1 MSTPTLPEDPVD
13 TLPAEERIE
22 ERLSRLELM
31 TQRAAREGRSSGR
44 AFMIFAV
51 CALLIA
57 VVNLVVIAAKLDGT
71 SSPTQAS
78 RPAATAAQPAV
89 AGRVS
94 VGLREFTLTPSPAS
108 ASARAGHVT
117 FAVSNRG
124 AIGHE
129 FVVLRTSKPA
139 ADLLKGAEADETGN
153 VGEIGGIAPGQTK
166 TLALTLTPG
175 HYALICNLP
184 GHYAAGQ
191 HADLTVR

>member
-1 MSTPTLPEDPVD
+1 MSTPTPPEHPVD

-94 VGLREFTLTPSPAS
+94 VGLREFTLTPSPA
-108 ASARAGHVT
+108 RAGHVT

-139 ADLLKGAEADETGN
+139 ADLL
-153 VGEIGGIAPGQTK
+153 
-166 TLALTLTPG
+166 
-175 HYALICNLP
+175 
-184 GHYAAGQ
+184 
-191 HADLTVR
+191 